1 MAYTVAYATDLH
13 GNRKLYDLLLEFAS
27 ARACQAVI
35 IGGDITPK
43 GFYDWK
49 PGEPI
54 PGLERQRAFLQ
65 DYLVPALRA
74 FCRRASLELFIMM
87 GNDDRRANLDLLE
100 AEEAAGTI
108 KLLHER
114 AYQLGPY
121 KIVGYPFIPPS
132 PFFLKD
138 WEKYED
144 RGRLAPLWQ
153 DPILDIA
160 ETGVRTVPLIE
171 RTTIAEDLLSL
182 KRLADPKETIYLFH
196 APPYGTELDLIEVGK
211 SRYQGLP
218 LDPHVGSTAIRR
230 FIEAEQ
236 PPLTLHGHVHLSYKL
251 SGQRQTRLGRTIC
264 LNPGSQF
271 DRDILNLALI
281 DLEDLSEIEFL
292 ELAPGST

>member
-35 IGGDITPK
+35 IGGDIAPK
-43 GFYDWK
+43 GIYNWK

-54 PGLERQRAFLQ
+54 PGLERQRTFLR
-65 DYLVPALRA
+65 DYLIPALTA
-74 FCRRASLELFIMM
+74 FRQRTAIELYIMM
-87 GNDDRRANLDLLE
+87 GNDDRRANLELLE
-100 AEEAAGTI
+100 AAEAAGTI

-132 PFFLKD
+132 PFLLKD

-160 ETGVRTVPLIE
+160 ATGVRTVPFTE
-171 RTTIAEDLLSL
+171 RTTIAEDLQGL
-182 KRLADPKETIYLFH
+182 KRLSDPKETVYLFH
-196 APPYGTELDLIEVGK
+196 APPYGTGLDLIEVGG
-211 SRYQGLP
+211 SRYQGLE

-230 FIEAEQ
+230 FIKSEQ

-251 SGQRQTRLGRTIC
+251 SGRRQIQLGRTIC

-271 DRDILNLALI
+271 ERDILNLALI
-281 DLEDLSEIEFL
+281 DLEDLREIEFL
-292 ELAPGST
+292 ELAP

>member
-1 MAYTVAYATDLH
+1 MAYIVAYATDLH
-13 GNRKLYDLLLEFAS
+13 GNRKLYDLLLDLA

-43 GFYDWK
+43 GIYNWK

-54 PGLERQRAFLQ
+54 PGIERQRAFLQ
-65 DYLVPALRA
+65 DYLISALTA
-74 FCRRASLELFIMM
+74 FRQKAAVELYIMM
-87 GNDDRRANLDLLE
+87 GNDDRRVNLELLE
-100 AEEAAGTI
+100 AAEAAGTI
-108 KLLHER
+108 KLLHGR
-114 AYQLGPY
+114 VYRLGPY
-121 KIVGYPFIPPS
+121 KIAGYPFIPPS

-160 ETGVRTVPLIE
+160 ETGVRTVPFTE
-171 RTTIAEDLLSL
+171 RTTIAEDLLEL
-182 KRLADPKETIYLFH
+182 KRLSDPKETIYLFH

-211 SRYQGLP
+211 SRYQGLE

-230 FIEAEQ
+230 FIKSEQ

-251 SGQRQTRLGRTIC
+251 SGQWRTQLGRTIC

-271 DRDILNLALI
+271 ERDILNLALI
-281 DLEDLSEIEFL
+281 DLEDLDRIEFL
-292 ELAPGST
+292 ELTP